1 MISFPEVVVDRWR
14 LRPLRLEDAEP
25 WLAIVL
31 DPELRRLTSWGIE
44 TLEEMRR
51 NLAAYVEGPKAATTR
66 RWAIVDE
73 QGTFCGTCGL
83 KDWDRAAGS
92 AELTYELG
100 REHRGR
106 GTMTTIA
113 QAVVTHGFQDMQLQV
128 IHALVMVD
136 NTASNRL
143 LAKLGFQRTA
153 TLPSFRSC
161 GGVSRDFYRYER
173 RANGDR
179 LLHREPERP
188 ATGREGGS

>member
-1 MISFPEVVVDRWR
+1 MSSFPEVFVGRWH

-51 NLAAYVEGPKAATTR
+51 NLAAYVEGPKAETTR
-66 RWAIVDE
+66 RWAVVDE
-73 QGTFCGTCGL
+73 QGMFCGTCGF
-83 KDWDRAAGS
+83 KDWDRAERS
-92 AELTYELG
+92 AELSYELERG
-100 REHRGR
+100 HRGR

-128 IHALVMVD
+128 IRALVMVD

-143 LAKLGFQRTA
+143 LEKLGFQRTA
-153 TLPSFRSC
+153 TLPLFRTC
-161 GGVSRDFYRYER
+161 GGVSRDFYSYER
-173 RANGDR
+173 
-179 LLHREPERP
+179 
-188 ATGREGGS
+188 GS